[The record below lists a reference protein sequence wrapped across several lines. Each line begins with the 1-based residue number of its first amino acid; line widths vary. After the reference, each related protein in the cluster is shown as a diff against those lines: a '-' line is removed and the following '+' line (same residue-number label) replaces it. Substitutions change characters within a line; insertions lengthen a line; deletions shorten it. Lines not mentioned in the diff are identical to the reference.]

1 MGVILGRSLTLVYST
16 YIFTSHVCRGICYG
30 TKRRLLF
37 ILASR
42 VYFHIFLSFII
53 WIFVSACIWDISWAK
68 RSFEKKY
75 SHVGH
80 RLPQK
85 IPRKS

>member
-16 YIFTSHVCRGICYG
+16 YISISHVCRGIWYG

-53 WIFVSACIWDISWAK
+53 WIVVSACIWDISWAK
-68 RSFEKKY
+68 RSLIATVAPY
-75 SHVGH
+75 
-80 RLPQK
+80 
-85 IPRKS
+85 